1 MKGPSFEEGDK
12 VYLVRKNI
20 KTKRPSTK
28 LDFKQIRPF
37 KIAKK
42 ISNTNYKLSLPR
54 TIKIHPIFHISLLK
68 PAPKNTKTEQNI
80 KISDNKEFE
89 VERIL
94 NHKGEG
100 PQTKYLIK

>member
-28 LDFKQIRPF
+28 LDFKQIGLF

-42 ISNTNYKLSLPR
+42 ISDTNYKLLLLR
-54 TIKIHPIFHISLLK
+54 TMKIHPIFYISLLEL
-68 PAPKNTKTEQNI
+68 APKNAKT
-80 KISDNKEFE
+80 D
-89 VERIL
+89 
-94 NHKGEG
+94 
-100 PQTKYLIK
+100 